1 MTQIPKFV
9 PNNGIKVLFPGHYNL
24 GEGCIWHPEFNK
36 FFWIDIYKNI
46 LAELDP
52 KTLEKV
58 DYNVVDH
65 MLTNLVPKKGG
76 FVATSH
82 YGGFCE
88 IDYPFGSKDVTVNH
102 WSTKIPTD
110 EVTENVVRY
119 NDGACDPMGRMIG
132 GTMNMSLK
140 AEDSNIYIMDSK
152 TSKPRLFVENI
163 ICTNAPNFS
172 QDGKT
177 FYYVDSFNP
186 PPLAADYDIEKGE
199 LSNKRPLLEDYDQ
212 DFVGGAFDGACIDT
226 KGCIW
231 WAIFGGKKIIKID
244 PNQKKIVSWID
255 LSEFEINNPTCVCFG
270 GDDYRTMFVT
280 SECYHPTGPADLR
293 GIGNNGGVVVIKFDE
308 SEDVTK
314 IVL

>member
-58 DYNVVDH
+58 DYNIVDH

-102 WSTKIPTD
+102 
-110 EVTENVVRY
+110 
-119 NDGACDPMGRMIG
+119 
-132 GTMNMSLK
+132 
-140 AEDSNIYIMDSK
+140 
-152 TSKPRLFVENI
+152 
-163 ICTNAPNFS
+163 
-172 QDGKT
+172 
-177 FYYVDSFNP
+177 
-186 PPLAADYDIEKGE
+186 
-199 LSNKRPLLEDYDQ
+199 
-212 DFVGGAFDGACIDT
+212 
-226 KGCIW
+226 
-231 WAIFGGKKIIKID
+231 
-244 PNQKKIVSWID
+244 
-255 LSEFEINNPTCVCFG
+255 
-270 GDDYRTMFVT
+270 
-280 SECYHPTGPADLR
+280 
-293 GIGNNGGVVVIKFDE
+293 
-308 SEDVTK
+308 
-314 IVL
+314 